1 MGFKSVLQKV
11 APFLGGLVGGPVGAS
26 VGVLIGN
33 LLGVDPS
40 NEESLT
46 TALKSA
52 TPDQIIAIRQIESA
66 ERMRMS
72 QLLIEEM
79 KVHSGDRENARTMQI
94 QTKEWMPSIL
104 GLGLM
109 LGYFGVIAILM
120 LFPVQQ
126 DAKEVMYMLIGT
138 LSSALA
144 SVVSFYLGSSSGSH
158 KKDDMIYKSTPI

>member
-94 QTKEWMPSIL
+94 
-104 GLGLM
+104 LGLM